1 MRSFV
6 PDVHGATGLEGKG
19 WGGTLHVV
27 KKSSESFSGTDAISP
42 RRAAAAIGVSES
54 SVKRWCDQGL
64 LAAVRTPGGHRR
76 LPIPAVLRFARA
88 NGRPLRAAQREARA
102 AALVGNASRSP
113 PPKPLR
119 IARADLSRALL
130 ADDRA
135 AVRATL
141 ETQWSGGCSV
151 DVLCDALVAPVFVA
165 IGERWSRGAIEI
177 YEERRACELL
187 RQCLYDLSTCL
198 APTRPKAPR
207 AIGGTLEGDP
217 YDLPT
222 IMAELVLLERGFD
235 ARSLG
240 SGLPGATIAR
250 AIAELKPRLVWL
262 GVGHADDRR
271 RLVAEC
277 AIVERAATAAGAALV
292 VGGAA
297 LVAPLRKELRYAAF
311 CDGMVHLASFADAL
325 GAVPR

>member
-1 MRSFV
+1 M
-6 PDVHGATGLEGKG
+6 P
-19 WGGTLHVV
+19 
-27 KKSSESFSGTDAISP
+27 KSSESFSYGDAVSP
-42 RRAAAAIGVSES
+42 RRAAAAFGVSES
-54 SVKRWCDQGL
+54 SVKRWCDEGL
-64 LAAVRTPGGHRR
+64 LDAVRTPGGHRR
-76 LPIPAVLRFARA
+76 LPLPAVLRFART
-88 NGRPLRAAQREARA
+88 NGHRLLDP
-102 AALVGNASRSP
+102 AALVGKSSRSP
-113 PPKPLR
+113 RPKPLR

-130 ADDRA
+130 AGDRA
-135 AVRATL
+135 AVCATL
-141 ETQWSGGCSV
+141 ESQWLGGSSV

-187 RQCLYDLSTCL
+187 RQCLYDLSSRFV
-198 APTRPKAPR
+198 PIRPKAPR
-207 AIGGTLEGDP
+207 AIGGTLEDDP
-217 YDLPT
+217 YTLPT

-235 ARSLG
+235 ACSLG

-325 GAVPR
+325 GGVSR